1 MNPTLVDLIDDWL
14 FDRFGARWKLLQN
27 KVYPH
32 LWGISNLQ
40 NVVVVRIDTEKN
52 TIGCGDTILSFYD
65 PDFFVKL
72 ERLIK

>member
-32 LWGISNLQ
+32 IWGVSNHE
-40 NVVVVRIDTEKN
+40 NIVTVRIDTENN
-52 TIGCGDTILSFYD
+52 TIGCGATNLSFYD
-65 PDFFVKL
+65 PEFFDKL
-72 ERLIK
+72 EKLIK